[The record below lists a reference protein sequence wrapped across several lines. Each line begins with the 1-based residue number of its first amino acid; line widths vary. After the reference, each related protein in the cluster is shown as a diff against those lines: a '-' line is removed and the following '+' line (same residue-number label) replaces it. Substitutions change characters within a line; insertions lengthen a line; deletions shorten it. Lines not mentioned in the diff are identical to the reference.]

1 MQREHLRQERLSST
15 ISVSGDKHSSKSDLA
30 IWRGLY
36 RVDES
41 RMNVEFIHPTQ
52 LSVEDI
58 RAIAGG
64 CLRIR
69 FQKLDPQNMVRMA
82 LSEQLMFYKVW
93 GNGFSGIV
101 AVAPK
106 DDTLW
111 LELVVGKG
119 LLKHFDEI
127 HDWLISLARSHG
139 MHSLTAIVA
148 SPVIYRLWLR
158 RKAKEVARYFVEEI
172 SNGREAES
180 SDADDS
186 NGRYEQQHHW
196 A

>member
-1 MQREHLRQERLSST
+1 MST
-15 ISVSGDKHSSKSDLA
+15 EYV
-30 IWRGLY
+30 
-36 RVDES
+36 
-41 RMNVEFIHPTQ
+41 HPTQ
-52 LSVEDI
+52 LTVQDI
-58 RAIAGG
+58 TDIARG

-69 FQKLDPQNMVRMA
+69 FQKLDPQNLVRMA
-82 LSEQLMFYKVW
+82 LSEQLMFYRVW
-93 GNGFSGIV
+93 GQDFKGIV

-139 MHSLTAIVA
+139 AHSLTAIVA
-148 SPVIYRLWLR
+148 SPIIYKLWQR

-172 SNGREAES
+172 GNGREI
-180 SDADDS
+180 
-186 NGRYEQQHHW
+186 
-196 A
+196 